1 MPEKTVKDIEQQAAD
16 KALVKMF
23 GDKSRKIAILAESP
37 FRSIWPTDDL
47 QNKFL
52 PSLRQIFQILGLK
65 KGELPL
71 GNREVWIHQEGPPI
85 RQYNPSVYLGEMSE
99 GETTEEYAE
108 KSTSHLL
115 KRVLGVKE
123 AKSVDPAVKKKV
135 QQFYK
140 LFGTELKKQPAP
152 RDPTFVNEAEWFKR
166 YMGGEKMLYK
176 HPKTGEVT
184 KVQLPR
190 EKWAEVETFPYYG
203 EEELRQRGQEI
214 AEEYEGET
222 VSLGI
227 FGHAGRKFGG
237 VGVEKPAWREALQD
251 VDIDTAFVG
260 ACSMTQSPKICEV
273 ISANLSKKDKEAVV
287 VLAQNMPWG
296 TSPGQA
302 PEEPSVKA
310 AFQKEAD
317 IGVFKAPPEMREQVQ
332 KGEYEFSKPLG
343 AFANVRQHLLD
354 RFMDRSIP
362 QRQEE
367 TYPCAGLTGNE
378 LSDCEAGHML
388 YNLFQGVSGVFRQR
402 QAPTAPTF
410 RGGTPAGSPGR
421 LY

>member
-1 MPEKTVKDIEQQAAD
+1 MAAGEGTLRDIEKKAAGEV
-16 KALVKMF
+16 ASLF
-23 GDKSRKIAILAESP
+23 GGKSRKIAVLAESP
-37 FRSIWPTDDL
+37 TWNRIPTDAL

-52 PSLRQIFQILGLK
+52 PVLRQIFQMLGLK
-65 KGELPL
+65 PLELPL
-71 GNREVWIHQEGPPI
+71 GTRGEGWHHPQLVGRIHRPEHYLKRE
-85 RQYNPSVYLGEMSE
+85 MF
-99 GETTEEYAE
+99 GETTIEKYAE
-108 KSTSHLL
+108 TSTSHLL
-115 KRVLGVKE
+115 KRVLGTKE
-123 AKSVDPAVKKKV
+123 SKSVDPAVKERV
-135 QQFYK
+135 QRMFK
-140 LFGTELKKQPAP
+140 LFGTELRKQPVP
-152 RDPTFVNEAEWFKR
+152 RDPTFVDEAEWFKR

-176 HPKTGEVT
+176 HPRTGKVTGE
-184 KVQLPR
+184 QLERQP
-190 EKWAEVETFPYYG
+190 WAEVEVYPFYG

-388 YNLFQGVSGVFRQR
+388 YNLFQGVAGVFRQR
-402 QAPTAPTF
+402 QAPTDI
-410 RGGTPAGSPGR
+410 GGIPAGSPGR
-421 LY
+421 MY

>member
-1 MPEKTVKDIEQQAAD
+1 MPAGEETLKDIEKKAAGEV
-16 KALVKMF
+16 ASLF
-23 GDKSRKIAILAESP
+23 GGKSRKIAVLAESP

-47 QNKFL
+47 QNQFL

-65 KGELPL
+65 K
-71 GNREVWIHQEGPPI
+71 EVAIDFAV
-85 RQYNPSVYLGEMSE
+85 SLLLEMSE

-115 KRVLGVKE
+115 KRVLGVRE

-152 RDPTFVNEAEWFKR
+152 RDPTFVREAEWLKR
-166 YMGGEKMLYK
+166 YLGGEKMLYK
-176 HPKTGEVT
+176 HPNTRKVT
-184 KVQLPR
+184 EVQLPR
-190 EKWAEVETFPYYG
+190 EQWAEVETFPFYG

-227 FGHAGRKFGG
+227 FGHAGRRFGG
-237 VGVEKPAWREALQD
+237 VGVGQKPWREAFQD
-251 VDIDTAFVG
+251 VDIDTAFIG
-260 ACSMTQSPKICEV
+260 ACSMTNKPEVCEV
-273 ISANLSKKDKEAVV
+273 MSGSLSQEDKEAVV

-302 PEEPSVKA
+302 PEEPSVKV

-317 IGVFKAPPEMREQVQ
+317 IGVFKASPELREKVQ
-332 KGEYEFSKPLG
+332 TGEWE
-343 AFANVRQHLLD
+343 RE
-354 RFMDRSIP
+354 RFPSL
-362 QRQEE
+362 ESA
-367 TYPCAGLTGNE
+367 TSPCAGLTGNE

-388 YNLFQGVSGVFRQR
+388 YNLFQGVAGIFRQR

-410 RGGTPAGSPGR
+410 RGGTPAHLLR
-421 LY
+421 Q